1 MTVFLEFPIS
11 VVQRTNLSSLQ
22 PARDAMEVKSMVT
35 HSPSH
40 CALLRGDWSLI
51 SLAFNAKIHDVV
63 AADSAIVDHDVPSPK
78 SDGIPLFDFKSRKK
92 QSQDF
97 STFLVQNIFNYLFF
111 SPRQEE
117 EGISSS
123 LSTSILFWLELNW
136 RVKLENSGN
145 SLFDDQNA
153 TKIRVQKQ
161 QLTLHI
167 HLSTWTTKESKIDG
181 KSQSW

>member
-97 STFLVQNIFNYLFF
+97 STFPVQNIFNYLFF

-136 RVKLENSGN
+136 RVKLKNSGN

>member
-1 MTVFLEFPIS
+1 MQWKWKAWLHIPQATVHSSEVTEAWLAWHSMQRSMMWLRQIAQLSTTMSQAQRATAFHFLTS
-11 VVQRTNLSSLQ
+11 NLG
-22 PARDAMEVKSMVT
+22 KNT
-35 HSPSH
+35 
-40 CALLRGDWSLI
+40 
-51 SLAFNAKIHDVV
+51 
-63 AADSAIVDHDVPSPK
+63 
-78 SDGIPLFDFKSRKK
+78 
-92 QSQDF
+92 SQDF
-97 STFLVQNIFNYLFF
+97 STFPVQNIFNYLFF